1 MKVNAILLKPLDGDT
16 PGAPREFDK
25 GDFER
30 LRAMGAVRAAG
41 DDDAVVPARDE
52 SAVLL
57 EQFRHPV
64 EGPKMLADMKASFE
78 SLRRDRE
85 GMTGELGT
93 ARKFGDEA
101 IAARDAAIVERDA
114 AIVERDAA
122 IVERDAIKRELA
134 DAREA
139 ASKALADRDA
149 VQASLEEL
157 RAAQPTAPRT
167 PKIKSAD

>member
-52 SAVLL
+52 SAALL

-64 EGPKMLADMKASFE
+64 EGPKLLADMKASFE
-78 SLRRDRE
+78 SLRRQND
-85 GMTGELGT
+85 GLTGELET

-101 IAARDAAIVERDA
+101 ITARDAAIVERDA
-114 AIVERDAA
+114 AIVERDVIKQDLVDA
-122 IVERDAIKRELA
+122 RDATTQ
-134 DAREA
+134 
-139 ASKALADRDA
+139 ALADRDV
-149 VQASLEEL
+149 VQGSLDEL
-157 RAAQPTAPRT
+157 RAAQSTAPRT